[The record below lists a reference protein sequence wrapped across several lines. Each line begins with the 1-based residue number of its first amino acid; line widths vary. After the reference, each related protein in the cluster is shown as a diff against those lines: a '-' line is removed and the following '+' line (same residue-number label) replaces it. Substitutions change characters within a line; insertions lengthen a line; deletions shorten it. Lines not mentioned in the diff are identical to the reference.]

1 MSGLAPILAGLFLCS
16 LVALSKALNLALL
29 NDCSCLRSFRPVC
42 GMDRQTYDN
51 ICFLHCAK
59 RSDSE
64 LRLAYEGVCCPSA
77 ELCTDY
83 VDTVCDQFGNR
94 YENDCVFEF
103 HKCIRRRRNSGEM
116 LRIVGRGERMCQGKR
131 RVTAIDS
138 FGTSSTTN
146 PPSPSLSSPPPP
158 SPLPSPPPPPS
169 HSLSTS
175 TVRKDSSNF
184 SSSPQSFSCEFLCDD
199 VVAPV
204 CDSQGQTHQNRCKFD
219 MAICRLRSRG
229 IVSALHVLWN
239 GLCRRDEQQFDRSP
253 LWLRNPDNLD
263 EYKEPPNI
271 VATTATNSADLRQQS
286 SDQNAADQSSDRP
299 FIASVT
305 FLQEESQRPQNAQK
319 ELGDCDFCRAESS
332 FGQTML
338 VCDNTNLT
346 HQNLCSFAQWNC
358 GKRARGAEERILVH
372 LGECNLVSPIFEL
385 KDEKCPTKCS
395 RHYKS
400 VCDSNGLSH
409 PNLCA
414 YQMHSCH
421 QRKNGRPFGWL
432 LSLHECHQQNGT
444 NAVPTEEAT
453 GNDDDDASFVGGG
466 GGRRNSS
473 SQNNNTNI
481 ECPAEP
487 MCEGTDQQ
495 DGPICDSRGR
505 LHNNTCLFAHAHCLA
520 AKEGQQLLRIVSNEH
535 CERLAK
541 PPEAIAGGDATDKSD
556 KCDQKWTLCRRK
568 AQSLHGAAEEEVY
581 CGTDFT
587 TYRTLCDLQMAQCL
601 SNKLEVLFKGPCE
614 QCLKNV
620 CPPTNSSDVD
630 DSHFVCDQNGET
642 LSRCEF
648 DTLRCVMQANLGYN
662 VTFAYQGKCCP
673 SEAQCPPPP
682 PSSKRLPNLLN
693 GVCDSNGRRH
703 RSRCLFEVAK
713 CRAEK
718 IERQPKPLEERYCP
732 LEELRRGAAETTEE
746 WGGGEGTEVGAETT
760 EDEAKE
766 NWTKFASK
774 ESVPSTEFIRSKM
787 NVSADLL
794 SVDHLICNE
803 KYDPVC
809 GSDKRTY
816 RNACHLERRNAT
828 GTLTATQRRW
838 PADATVPSGESDG
851 WTPLKLLYAGEC
863 CPTVDCPSEY
873 APICDSEGRTHL
885 NLCEF
890 GYQRC
895 LAERM
900 RARNVTIAFYGLCP
914 ESNCPRGPCPGLF
927 EPVCATNGKNYL
939 SLCELDRTVC
949 VLRNAG
955 GGTAIAQN
963 GVELTDSV
971 GGSLGLD
978 YIGECCES
986 SVDCSDLLGVNYF
999 QPLCDS
1005 RGITHADECAF
1016 RKAKCQSKRRREP
1029 FILSIVRRGQCPGG
1043 RAKSKRTP
1051 KS

>member
-1 MSGLAPILAGLFLCS
+1 MSVLASILAGLFLFS
-16 LVALSKALNLALL
+16 LVALANALNLALL
-29 NDCSCLRSFRPVC
+29 SDCSCLRSFRPVC
-42 GMDRQTYDN
+42 GIDRQTYDN

-64 LRLAYEGVCCPSA
+64 LKLAYEGVCCPSA

-116 LRIVGRGERMCQGKR
+116 LRIVGRGEGMCHGKR

-146 PPSPSLSSPPPP
+146 PPLLPPPPPPPP
-158 SPLPSPPPPPS
+158 SP
-169 HSLSTS
+169 SLSTS
-175 TVRKDSSNF
+175 TVRTDSSNF
-184 SSSPQSFSCEFLCDD
+184 SSSPASFSCEFLCDD

-239 GLCRRDEQQFDRSP
+239 GPCRRDAQQFDRSP
-253 LWLRNPDNLD
+253 LWLRNIDNLD

-271 VATTATNSADLRQQS
+271 VATTAINSADLRQQS

-305 FLQEESQRPQNAQK
+305 LLQEESRRPQNVQK
-319 ELGDCDFCRAESS
+319 ELGDDCDFCRAESP

-358 GKRARGAEERILVH
+358 GKRASGAEERILVH

-385 KDEKCPTKCS
+385 KDEKCATKCS

-432 LSLHECHQQNGT
+432 LSLHECQQQNGT
-444 NAVPTEEAT
+444 KVVPTEEAT
-453 GNDDDDASFVGGG
+453 GIDDDASFVGGG
-466 GGRRNSS
+466 GERRHSS

-487 MCEGTDQQ
+487 MCEGAEDQQDGPICDSRGRLHKSCQQQNGTKVVPTEEATGNDDDASFVGGGGERRHSSSQNNNTNIECPAEPMCEGAEDQQ

-535 CERLAK
+535 CEQLAK

-556 KCDQKWTLCRRK
+556 NECDQKWALCRRK
-568 AQSLHGAAEEEVY
+568 TQSLHGAAEEAY
-581 CGTDFT
+581 CGTDFA

-601 SNKLEVLFKGPCE
+601 DNKLEVLFKGPCE
-614 QCLKNV
+614 QCLKNA

-673 SEAQCPPPP
+673 SEAQCPSLPPP
-682 PSSKRLPNLLN
+682 SKRLPNLLN
-693 GVCDSNGRRH
+693 DVCDSNGRRH

-718 IERQPKPLEERYCP
+718 IDRQSKPLEERYCP
-732 LEELRRGAAETTEE
+732 LEELRKGAAETTEE

-760 EDEAKE
+760 EEEAKE
-766 NWTKFASK
+766 NRTKLASK
-774 ESVPSTEFIRSKM
+774 ESVPSTEFIRSEM

-803 KYDPVC
+803 KYDPI
-809 GSDKRTY
+809 
-816 RNACHLERRNAT
+816 LI
-828 GTLTATQRRW
+828 
-838 PADATVPSGESDG
+838 
-851 WTPLKLLYAGEC
+851 
-863 CPTVDCPSEY
+863 SE
-873 APICDSEGRTHL
+873 
-885 NLCEF
+885 
-890 GYQRC
+890 
-895 LAERM
+895 
-900 RARNVTIAFYGLCP
+900 
-914 ESNCPRGPCPGLF
+914 
-927 EPVCATNGKNYL
+927 
-939 SLCELDRTVC
+939 
-949 VLRNAG
+949 
-955 GGTAIAQN
+955 
-963 GVELTDSV
+963 
-971 GGSLGLD
+971 
-978 YIGECCES
+978 
-986 SVDCSDLLGVNYF
+986 
-999 QPLCDS
+999 
-1005 RGITHADECAF
+1005 
-1016 RKAKCQSKRRREP
+1016 
-1029 FILSIVRRGQCPGG
+1029 
-1043 RAKSKRTP
+1043 
-1051 KS
+1051 